1 MPNSKVFTATAE
13 GHKVFVNGQ
22 EVPQVNILSQGKA
35 ASSGI
40 MILNGTDKVYIAIP
54 VDNLKQILD
63 LVINLANSAASG
75 ILAENGGGSIT
86 TPTFA
91 ADMADIAL
99 SAAELKDN
107 LQ

>member
-1 MPNSKVFTATAE
+1 MPKTKIFNATAKD
-13 GHKVFVNGQ
+13 GKVSVNGQ
-22 EVPQVNILSQGKA
+22 EVPDTVILSQGKA
-35 ASSGI
+35 ASGGI

-54 VDNLKQILD
+54 VESLKQILD

-75 ILAENGGGSIT
+75 ILAENGGGTIT
-86 TPTFA
+86 TPAFA
-91 ADMADIAL
+91 ADMADIAQ

>member
-1 MPNSKVFTATAE
+1 MPKTKIFNATAKD
-13 GHKVFVNGQ
+13 GKVSVNGQ
-22 EVPQVNILSQGKA
+22 EVPQVNILSQGNA

-40 MILNGTDKVYIAIP
+40 MILNGTDKVYITIP
-54 VDNLKQILD
+54 VESLKQILD

-75 ILAENGGGSIT
+75 ILAENGGGTIT
-86 TPTFA
+86 TPTFT
-91 ADMADIAL
+91 ADMADIAQ